1 MAYLVSILCPY
12 DDGRD
17 LNPAVDS
24 FARSMRVAFKALG
37 ALPAVFVC
45 DALTDTHTRDTS
57 D

>member
-1 MAYLVSILCPY
+1 MVSILCPY

-57 D
+57 DDTK